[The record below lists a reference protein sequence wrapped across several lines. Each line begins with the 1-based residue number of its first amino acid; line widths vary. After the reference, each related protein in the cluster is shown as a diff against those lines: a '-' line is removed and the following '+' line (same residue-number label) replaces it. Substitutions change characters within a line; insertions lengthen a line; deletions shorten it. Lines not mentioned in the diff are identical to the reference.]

1 MVVVI
6 GTRLLC
12 GGCLLGI
19 FMGLLVGCVL
29 GGPTALFT
37 YLSIQDAVRHGATKS
52 FSLDNC
58 TSAHDSCIDVRLRS
72 SRQRS
77 PMTGPQRRITSG
89 ASFTHASPSVP
100 PWDSVRAMRNHA
112 CCTYAIQKLANAGW
126 RAALHLALT
135 PLLSPLLCRVWIR
148 CDDSRQALRA
158 CAHAA
163 CVHHE
168 TGGRYSVALLG
179 NAMIL
184 TDTRAGL
191 Q

>member
-1 MVVVI
+1 MLEL
-6 GTRLLC
+6 GLPHLHRLL
-12 GGCLLGI
+12 LGDFLHPVI
-19 FMGLLVGCVL
+19 WNRFL
-29 GGPTALFT
+29 P
-37 YLSIQDAVRHGATKS
+37 YLSIQDAFRHGATKS

-58 TSAHDSCIDVRLRS
+58 TSANDSCIDV
-72 SRQRS
+72 
-77 PMTGPQRRITSG
+77 P
-89 ASFTHASPSVP
+89 PSVLSAEIADDWAP
-100 PWDSVRAMRNHA
+100 ASHYIWSLFHTCLSVGAAVGLGA
-112 CCTYAIQKLANAGW
+112 CNAQSCL
-126 RAALHLALT
+126 LHLCNSEVGERRVARSTPSRHALT

-179 NAMIL
+179 NAVIL

>member
-1 MVVVI
+1 MDRQRSSRTFQSRTRS
-6 GTRLLC
+6 GTVRPNRFRLITV
-12 GGCLLGI
+12 LL
-19 FMGLLVGCVL
+19 
-29 GGPTALFT
+29 PTTAA
-37 YLSIQDAVRHGATKS
+37 S
-52 FSLDNC
+52 
-58 TSAHDSCIDVRLRS
+58 TSRLRS